1 MKTLNVKKIAILLL
15 AIFSFMFLS
24 TIPVAATSVT
34 TSVVETTKQGAST
47 GETDLTNSDNPAGI
61 PSASLEDLE
70 AKTEAKMFSLVALLQ
85 TIGKPFFIICFIIST
100 VFTIIGLFG
109 KAGVWKGV
117 LGMFISGILY
127 ACVMYAPEIVQWIQI
142 WAAS

>member
-1 MKTLNVKKIAILLL
+1 MKAINIKKISILLL

-24 TIPVAATSVT
+24 TIPVSATSVT

-47 GETDLTNSDNPAGI
+47 GETDLSNADNPAGL
-61 PSASLEDLE
+61 PTASIEDLE
-70 AKTEAKMFSLVALLQ
+70 AKTEAKMFSLVSLLQ